1 MKGKE
6 NNKNLAIMALYEIKQ
21 ISIREYLAGLGI
33 YPAKDHS
40 HYGMYHSP
48 FREDPHASMKVDYP
62 KNLWIDYGTSEGG
75 TLIDLVMK
83 MEHCTLHEAI
93 SMLERKYNS
102 IDASTYS
109 RKNAPSGNFSFHR
122 EKTDPDMKSP
132 EPSITI
138 MKVQPISNPAL
149 LDYLNE
155 RQINLPIARIHCCEV
170 HYSANDKPYY
180 AVGFENDK
188 GGYELRSK
196 YFKGCTSKDITTVQR
211 NKNHCLFFEGFMDYL
226 SFLTI
231 KKQQNA
237 PIDVIVLNS
246 LSNLGKVKST
256 LAAYKGIFTFFDNDQ
271 AGKKAVQ
278 ELQAACNNVNDLSY
292 CYSGY
297 KDLNEYLC
305 RKLKPQMKQTQNIKR
320 PGLKR

>member
-1 MKGKE
+1 MKGKG
-6 NNKNLAIMALYEIKQ
+6 NNKNLAIMALHKIKQ

-48 FREDPHASMKVDYP
+48 FREDHDASMKVDYS
-62 KNLWIDYGTSEGG
+62 KNLWIDFGTGEGG
-75 TLIDLVMK
+75 TLIDLVVK
-83 MEHCTLHEAI
+83 MEHCSLHEAI
-93 SMLERKYNS
+93 SKLEQKYNS
-102 IDASTYS
+102 IDASTDQ
-109 RKNAPSGNFSFHR
+109 RKNAPSVNFSFHR
-122 EKTDPDMKSP
+122 AKTDPDMKSA

-138 MKVQPISNPAL
+138 LKVQPISNPAL
-149 LDYLNE
+149 IDYLDE
-155 RQINLPIARIHCCEV
+155 RQINLSIARTHCCEV
-170 HYSANDKPYY
+170 HYSVNDKAYY
-180 AVGFENDK
+180 AVGFQNDK

-196 YFKGCTSKDITTVQR
+196 YFKGCTSKDITSVKR

-231 KKQQNA
+231 QKQQNA

-256 LAAYKGIFTFFDNDQ
+256 LTAYKGIFTFFDNDQ
-271 AGKKAVQ
+271 AGKRAVQ
-278 ELQAACNNVNDLSY
+278 ELQAAYNTINDLSY

-297 KDLNEYLC
+297 KDLNDYLC
-305 RKLKPQMKQTQNIKR
+305 RKLKPQMRPTQKIKR
-320 PGLKR
+320 SGLKR

>member
-6 NNKNLAIMALYEIKQ
+6 NNKNLAIMTLYEIKQ

-48 FREDPHASMKVDYP
+48 FREDPNASMKVDYS

-93 SMLERKYNS
+93 SMLEGKYNS
-102 IDASTYS
+102 IDTSIYQH
-109 RKNAPSGNFSFHR
+109 KNAPSGNFSFHR
-122 EKTDPDMKSP
+122 EKTDSTMKSP

-138 MKVQPISNPAL
+138 LKVHPISNPAL
-149 LDYLNE
+149 IEYLNE
-155 RQINLPIARIHCCEV
+155 RQINLSIARIHCSEV

-196 YFKGCTSKDITTVQR
+196 YFKGCTSKDITLIKR

-231 KKQQNA
+231 QKQQNA

-271 AGKKAVQ
+271 AGKRAVQ
-278 ELQAACNNVNDLSY
+278 ELQSACNNVNDLSY
-292 CYSGY
+292 CYSGC

-305 RKLKPQMKQTQNIKR
+305 RKLKPQMRQTQKVKR

>member
-1 MKGKE
+1 
-6 NNKNLAIMALYEIKQ
+6 MALHEIKQ
-21 ISIREYLAGLGI
+21 ISIRQYLAGLGI

-48 FREDPHASMKVDYP
+48 FREDPNASMKVDYS

-75 TLIDLVMK
+75 TMIDLVMK
-83 MEHCTLHEAI
+83 MEYCSLHEAI
-93 SMLERKYNS
+93 SMLERKYNG
-102 IDASTYS
+102 IDASTCQ
-109 RKNAPSGNFSFHR
+109 RNNASSGDFSFHR

-138 MKVQPISNPAL
+138 LKVQPICNPAL
-149 LDYLNE
+149 IEYLNE
-155 RQINLPIARIHCCEV
+155 RRINIDIARIHCREV
-170 HYSANDKPYY
+170 HYSVNDKPYY

-196 YFKGCTSKDITTVQR
+196 YFKGCTSKDITSIKR

-231 KKQQNA
+231 QRQQNA

-271 AGKKAVQ
+271 AGKRAVQ
-278 ELQAACNNVNDLSY
+278 ELQSACNHVNDLSY
-292 CYSGY
+292 CYSGC

-305 RKLKPQMKQTQNIKR
+305 RKLKSQIKQTQKLKG

>member
-1 MKGKE
+1 MV
-6 NNKNLAIMALYEIKQ
+6 LREIKQ
-21 ISIREYLAGLGI
+21 ISIRQYLADLGI

-48 FREDPHASMKVDYP
+48 FREDHDASLKVDYP

-83 MEHCTLHEAI
+83 MEHCSLREAI

-102 IDASTYS
+102 IDASTYK
-109 RKNAPSGNFSFHR
+109 RNNAPSGDFSFHR
-122 EKTDPDMKSP
+122 EKTDPDMKSQ

-138 MKVQPISNPAL
+138 LKVQPISSPAL
-149 LDYLNE
+149 IEYLNE
-155 RQINLPIARIHCCEV
+155 RQINLSIARIHCCEV
-170 HYSANDKPYY
+170 HYSVNDKPYY

-196 YFKGCTSKDITTVQR
+196 YFKGCTSKDITSIKR

-231 KKQQNA
+231 QKQQNA

-256 LAAYKGIFTFFDNDQ
+256 LTAYKGIFTFFDNDK
-271 AGKKAVQ
+271 AGKRAVQ
-278 ELQAACNNVNDLSY
+278 ELQSGCNSVNDLSY
-292 CYSGY
+292 FYSGR

-305 RKLKPQMKQTQNIKR
+305 RKLTPQMRQAQKLKR